1 MSSGEY
7 RAALGFAERFRGLT
21 AKRPDP
27 ADRPIADRM
36 IGTVLHYV
44 GDQRNARRH
53 IERMLRRYVDPLHRS
68 HEMRFVWDQ
77 RVVAEIVLAVIL
89 WLLGFPDQAM
99 RTARRM
105 IESAQARDH
114 TISLCYALAHAAC
127 PVALWVGDL
136 ARAARYVS
144 MLLDH
149 SAKLGMAVSQAE
161 GRCFIGKARDGG
173 LAGRGSLFQGHAVDQ
188 SRRGRS
194 WLAASPH
201 CARRAS
207 PNRLRRA
214 VRHFSVRLRRAWPEP
229 GKSLRGS
236 RRSTRRSRDRRAAK
250 SVGASPSCCASKAS

>member
-1 MSSGEY
+1 MGLVAVSYEGPVRETGAAWTRALAIADRLEDTEYQLRALWGLWSYRMSSGEY

-161 GRCFIGKARDGG
+161 GRCFKGMLSINRGGDDPGLRLLRTALDELRQTGSVVRYGISRCACGG
-173 LAGRGSLFQGHAVDQ
+173 L
-188 SRRGRS
+188 GRS
-194 WLAASPH
+194 WAS
-201 CARRAS
+201 R
-207 PNRLRRA
+207 
-214 VRHFSVRLRRAWPEP
+214 
-229 GKSLRGS
+229 
-236 RRSTRRSRDRRAAK
+236 
-250 SVGASPSCCASKAS
+250 

>member
-1 MSSGEY
+1 MGLWSYLMSSGEY

-105 IESAQARDH
+105 IESAKARDH

-127 PVALWVGDL
+127 PG
-136 ARAARYVS
+136 
-144 MLLDH
+144 
-149 SAKLGMAVSQAE
+149 SA
-161 GRCFIGKARDGG
+161 
-173 LAGRGSLFQGHAVDQ
+173 
-188 SRRGRS
+188 
-194 WLAASPH
+194 
-201 CARRAS
+201 
-207 PNRLRRA
+207 
-214 VRHFSVRLRRAWPEP
+214 
-229 GKSLRGS
+229 
-236 RRSTRRSRDRRAAK
+236 T
-250 SVGASPSCCASKAS
+250 